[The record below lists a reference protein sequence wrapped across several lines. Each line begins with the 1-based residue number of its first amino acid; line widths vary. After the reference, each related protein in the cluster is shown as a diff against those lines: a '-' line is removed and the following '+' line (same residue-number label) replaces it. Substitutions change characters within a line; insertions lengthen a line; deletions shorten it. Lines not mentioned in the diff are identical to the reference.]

1 MYKHIHISLRVQKKL
16 VTVFASEE
24 GGKWVPERKWGEQ
37 DLLCTVYSFV
47 PFETH
52 IYAPAE
58 QYLKHCHFMM
68 STYNY
73 LIFVASLDVTRT
85 KYSNLPETVSWN
97 KELLQGLMQFGLERA
112 ASEVE
117 HSKPQAV
124 FSVVFS

>member
-1 MYKHIHISLRVQKKL
+1 
-16 VTVFASEE
+16 
-24 GGKWVPERKWGEQ
+24 
-37 DLLCTVYSFV
+37 
-47 PFETH
+47 
-52 IYAPAE
+52 
-58 QYLKHCHFMM
+58 MM
-68 STYNY
+68 STFNY
-73 LIFVASLDVTRT
+73 LIFVTSLDVNRT